1 MGPAQTENKQTGMEK
16 NNINNNR
23 LDPKTKSKR
32 EKIQKKK
39 GYRSLAAHDR
49 IIGMLPSQLKIFDKT
64 KKKTV

>member
-32 EKIQKKK
+32 EKIQKK
-39 GYRSLAAHDR
+39 RATDHLQLT
-49 IIGMLPSQLKIFDKT
+49 IGS
-64 KKKTV
+64 